1 MILQFLFVSCRFKEF
16 DPQPIRVD
24 KVNIGIL
31 SPINPVSKSE
41 NRQRFKHYTSQRDRA
56 DLKRLHYDGARMY
69 HRKKKI

>member
-1 MILQFLFVSCRFKEF
+1 M
-16 DPQPIRVD
+16 D

-41 NRQRFKHYTSQRDRA
+41 NRQRFKHYASQRDRA

-69 HRKKKI
+69 HRKKKV

>member
-1 MILQFLFVSCRFKEF
+1 M
-16 DPQPIRVD
+16 D

-69 HRKKKI
+69 HRKKENLKFRIYFFSSNST